1 MQQDA
6 AEHFG
11 TGLNLGRLC
20 FRAEL
25 KPRPRRE
32 CAHRHP
38 QSRVPQ
44 LVHREC
50 PLPRHAI
57 GCCIGLVKPCK
68 LGGFRR
74 GAGGQG
80 QNWPAM
86 IEAANRLKGLRM
98 KAELS
103 TSPTEPCPSPR
114 RQCGHPH
121 HQMPQYHS
129 AVLGPHN
136 ARSPC
141 VADCSFAKAPANCGD
156 LQAEAHNMR
165 TLG

>member
-50 PLPRHAI
+50 PLPRHAT

-80 QNWPAM
+80 KNWPAM
-86 IEAANRLKGLRM
+86 IKAANRLKGLRM

-103 TSPTEPCPSPR
+103 TSPTEPCLALLPEDNAAIPTTR
-114 RQCGHPH
+114 C
-121 HQMPQYHS
+121 
-129 AVLGPHN
+129 HN
-136 ARSPC
+136 TTQRFL
-141 VADCSFAKAPANCGD
+141 DHTMH
-156 LQAEAHNMR
+156 EAHVSLIAALPKLQQTVVTSRQKHIMCAH
-165 TLG
+165 